1 METILA
7 LPSDKSTTAKKTIPT
22 SFYERFPQLSI
33 LDIDTT
39 LENCVL
45 DRNFYLSAI
54 TNRELEGEVSS
65 LSTSSRSKTAG
76 EIAKRFAKLLLVVNS
91 RFRVSKA
98 CIERC
103 YLALVPAIFRF
114 KPLSYKSL
122 YGCIKSE
129 LPSSETSEYY
139 IGQIAF
145 KPVDKDE
152 WLDFIDYL
160 KVETERAVS
169 SNTGGV
175 DCRFSSSSAVHSL
188 PTDML
193 SPIVVKP
200 SRPSFCVNE
209 SSVSGRST
217 IITAASAAKS
227 FISPPL
233 FSFGTAVYERSTSS
247 ATTTPVLSG
256 ISRVT
261 TTSSGIPQEI
271 IQPAI
276 VLDEEGCFIHFGLP
290 IETLELN
297 DFTCP
302 PPHQEAELR
311 LFYFPHSVK
320 CPESLVFQNFN
331 IVAQVCANIANNIA
345 NCYSTL

>member
-7 LPSDKSTTAKKTIPT
+7 LPSDKSTTATKAIAT
-22 SFYERFPQLSI
+22 SFYERFPLLSN
-33 LDIDTT
+33 LDIDTI

-45 DRNFYLSAI
+45 DRQFYLSTI
-54 TNRELEGEVSS
+54 TDRDLEGEVSS
-65 LSTSSRSKTAG
+65 QSTSSRSKIAG
-76 EIAKRFAKLLLVVNS
+76 EIAKRLVKLLLEVNS
-91 RFRVSKA
+91 RYRVSKNG
-98 CIERC
+98 IDKC
-103 YLALVPAIFRF
+103 YVALVPAIFRY

-145 KPVDKDE
+145 KRVDKDE
-152 WLDFIDYL
+152 WLDFIEYL
-160 KVETERAVS
+160 KEETDRAVS

-217 IITAASAAKS
+217 SITAASAAKS
-227 FISPPL
+227 FISPAS

-247 ATTTPVLSG
+247 ATSTPVVSG

-261 TTSSGIPQEI
+261 TTSSGMPQET
-271 IQPAI
+271 IQPAV

-302 PPHQEAELR
+302 LPYQEVEMR
-311 LFYFPHSVK
+311 LFYTPHSAK
-320 CPESLVFQNFN
+320 CPESRALQNFN

-345 NCYSTL
+345 NRDPLL

>member
-7 LPSDKSTTAKKTIPT
+7 LPSDKSTTAKIVIAT
-22 SFYERFPQLSI
+22 SFYERFPLISN
-33 LDIDTT
+33 LDIDTI
-39 LENCVL
+39 LDNCVL
-45 DRNFYLSAI
+45 DRTFYISTI

-65 LSTSSRSKTAG
+65 TSSMSKTAG
-76 EIAKRFAKLLLVVNS
+76 EIAKRFAKLLFEENS
-91 RFRVSKA
+91 RCRVSKA
-98 CIERC
+98 CIEKC
-103 YLALVPAIFRF
+103 YAALVPAIFRY
-114 KPLSYKSL
+114 KPGSYKSL
-122 YGCIKSE
+122 YGSIKSE

-139 IGQIAF
+139 IGQVAF
-145 KPVDKDE
+145 KRVDKDE

-160 KVETERAVS
+160 KVETDCAVS

-175 DCRFSSSSAVHSL
+175 DCRFSSSSAVHL
-188 PTDML
+188 LATDML

-217 IITAASAAKS
+217 SITAASAAKS
-227 FISPPL
+227 FISPPS

-247 ATTTPVLSG
+247 ATSTPVLSG

-271 IQPAI
+271 IQPAV